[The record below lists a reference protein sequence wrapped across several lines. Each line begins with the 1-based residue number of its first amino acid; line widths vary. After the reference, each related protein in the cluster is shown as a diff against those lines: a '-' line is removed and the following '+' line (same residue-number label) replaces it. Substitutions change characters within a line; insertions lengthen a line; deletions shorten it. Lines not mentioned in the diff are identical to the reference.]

1 MNTLI
6 IIGHPAKE
14 SLIGAMGEAYAKGAR
29 QKGADIKIL
38 KLSDLKIDLAMIG
51 RDGENEEPKYVKS
64 AQELI
69 KWSDHIVWFY
79 PTWWADIPA
88 KLKAFIE
95 QVFTSGFAFKYKESK
110 KYVKWDK
117 YLNGKT
123 AMLFSTMDGPAW
135 FYKYF
140 IGEPAFKMMRY
151 NLKFCGFKKV
161 GRKYYGS
168 VVMSSEKQR
177 LKWLNEIEVL
187 GTKLK

>member
-6 IIGHPAKE
+6 INGHPSRE
-14 SLIGAMGEAYAKGAR
+14 SLIGAMGKAYAKGAS
-29 QKGADIKIL
+29 QKGVDIKIL
-38 KLSDLKIDLAMIG
+38 EISDLNINLAMTG
-51 RDGENEEPKYVKS
+51 RDDESEEPEYVKS
-64 AQELI
+64 SQELI
-69 KWSDHIVWFY
+69 RWADHIVWFY

-88 KLKAFIE
+88 KLKAFVE

-110 KYVKWDK
+110 RYVKWDK

-135 FYKYF
+135 YYKYF
-140 IGEPAFKMMRY
+140 VGEPAFKMMRY

-161 GRKYYGS
+161 GRKYYSS

>member
-1 MNTLI
+1 MNILI
-6 IIGHPAKE
+6 INGHPAAE
-14 SLIGAMGEAYAKGAR
+14 SLIEAMAEAYTKGAR
-29 QKGADIKIL
+29 KNGAEVRVL
-38 KLSDLKIDLAMIG
+38 KMSEINISLLMSQRGDKSD
-51 RDGENEEPKYVKS
+51 EPEYVNN
-64 AQELI
+64 ARELI
-69 KWSDHIVWFY
+69 KWADHVVWFY

-110 KYVKWDK
+110 RYVKWDK

-135 FYKYF
+135 YYKYF
-140 IGEPAFKMMRY
+140 VGEPAFKMMRY

-177 LKWLNEIEVL
+177 LQWLNEIEVL